1 MTIASLRSQTFP
13 NMSSLT
19 GKEKKSDIWGKKVN
33 PGLIDLVQAKSHRVI
48 QNCRGALKTYF
59 YLGGLIFTSVK

>member
-19 GKEKKSDIWGKKVN
+19 GEEKKSDIWGKKVN
-33 PGLIDLVQAKSHRVI
+33 PGLIYLVQAKSHTK
-48 QNCRGALKTYF
+48 L
-59 YLGGLIFTSVK
+59 LGEP